1 MNLISVSKDD
11 LDLLMDREAFL
22 DIRNCSNEE
31 IVELVKLIDPELK
44 YCNII
49 DYLSTDDYYESFIGW
64 DVLFIDKDNKLN
76 AYRGN
81 TAKDILSRK
90 HIIKP
95 ITTEILIDDDDIL
108 STIDGGN
115 SSD

>member
-1 MNLISVSKDD
+1 MNLVSISKED
-11 LDLLMDREAFL
+11 LDLLMNREAFL
-22 DIRNCSNEE
+22 DIRDCSNEE

-49 DYLSTDDYYESFIGW
+49 DYLSTEGYYESFIGW

-76 AYRGN
+76 AYRGD

-95 ITTEILIDDDDIL
+95 ITTEITIDDEDIL
-108 STIDGGN
+108 LTIDGGN